1 MAEYDNFLQALSP
14 DTAMAVSN
22 FYGGNGVNSINEG
35 MGRGQDRFA
44 YGGYN
49 PNNPY
54 ASINPFAYSGMSR
67 RDAPADQLYADL
79 IRAQTQDYLNRFVPI
94 ENELAASITSTG
106 TTYIDDD
113 LERTRGAVLGSAQNV
128 EGQANRRMG
137 RFGLY
142 GDSGIANSNATV
154 SALVGGIND
163 TYMRDRDRRDA
174 LLTGGISQLSQKA
187 RNTQ

>member
-1 MAEYDNFLQALSP
+1 MATYDNFLQALSAE
-14 DTAMAVSN
+14 TAMGVQN
-22 FYGGNGVNSINEG
+22 FFGRNQPTQTYGN
-35 MGRGQDRFA
+35 
-44 YGGYN
+44 YN

-54 ASINPFAYSGMSR
+54 ASIDPFAYRGMSR
-67 RDAPADQLYADL
+67 RDAPADRLFADL
-79 IRAQTQDYLNRFVPI
+79 IRAQTADYLNRFVPI
-94 ENELAASITSTG
+94 EQDLAESITETG
-106 TTYIDDD
+106 TTFIDDD

-174 LLTGGISQLSQKA
+174 LLMGGIGALSQRA
-187 RNTQ
+187 RSQMG

>member
-1 MAEYDNFLQALSP
+1 MAEYDNFLQALSGP
-14 DTAMAVSN
+14 TAMAVDSFFGPN
-22 FYGGNGVNSINEG
+22 PYGSSQQV
-35 MGRGQDRFA
+35 
-44 YGGYN
+44 N

-54 ASINPFAYSGMSR
+54 SSINPFAYSGMNR
-67 RDAPADQLYADL
+67 RDAPADRLFADL
-79 IRAQTQDYLNRFVPI
+79 IRAQTQDYMQRFVPI

-106 TTYIDDD
+106 TTFIDDD

-128 EGQANRRMG
+128 EGQTNRQMG

-142 GDSGIANSNATV
+142 GDSGISESNSTI

-174 LLTGGISQLSQKA
+174 LLTGGISALGQRA
-187 RNTQ
+187 RNQGR